1 MHFVGTVRVF
11 NQYVP
16 ANILLLFA
24 LEGGFIALS
33 FVCAAKLLFWNDPL
47 ALRVETLLPEFAW
60 QALISAVLL
69 QVCFYCNDLYNVR
82 TLSNRTDLVLRLVQS
97 VGIASLLLGFLFY
110 MIPGL
115 VMRQAMLCVALLL
128 VLGVALLS
136 RALVL
141 RVPMANIHT
150 KVVIFGTKDRARLI
164 AGEITRHGNL
174 GFALEGF
181 VAEKADAVIGELPDG
196 KPVIRGLDELSR
208 IVQSQGISRIVVA
221 TEDRRGSLPVQELV
235 RIRMLGVRVEDA
247 HSFIST
253 LTGRVWL
260 DMVSP
265 SWFLFSEGFRR
276 SRFTEMWK
284 RALDLLFAIL
294 GVIVSFPIMVLAAIA
309 VLIESGWPFLYR
321 QTRVGSGGK
330 PFELIKFRSMR
341 IDAEA
346 DGKARW
352 AKENDDRTTRLGAF
366 LRKYRIDELPQF
378 INVIRGD
385 MSFVGP
391 RPERPVFVDQF
402 REQIV
407 YYDERHLIRPGI
419 TGWAQIQAPYGAS
432 LKDTINKLEYD
443 LFYLKNMSFSF
454 DCAIIF
460 GTIRTVL
467 IGRGAR

>member
-1 MHFVGTVRVF
+1 
-11 NQYVP
+11 
-16 ANILLLFA
+16 
-24 LEGGFIALS
+24 
-33 FVCAAKLLFWNDPL
+33 
-47 ALRVETLLPEFAW
+47 
-60 QALISAVLL
+60 
-69 QVCFYCNDLYNVR
+69 
-82 TLSNRTDLVLRLVQS
+82 
-97 VGIASLLLGFLFY
+97 
-110 MIPGL
+110 
-115 VMRQAMLCVALLL
+115 
-128 VLGVALLS
+128 
-136 RALVL
+136 
-141 RVPMANIHT
+141 MANIHT

-221 TEDRRGSLPVQELV
+221 TEDRRGNLPVQELV

>member
-1 MHFVGTVRVF
+1 MEAVRVF

-24 LEGGFIALS
+24 LESGFIALS
-33 FVCAAKLLFWNDPL
+33 FVLAAKLLFWNDPL

-60 QALISAVLL
+60 QAAISVVLL
-69 QVCFYCNDLYNVR
+69 QVCFYCNDLYSVR
-82 TLSNRTDLVLRLVQS
+82 TLSNRTELVLRVVQS

-110 MIPGL
+110 MVPAL
-115 VMRQAMLCVALLL
+115 VIGQAMLCVALLL
-128 VLGVALLS
+128 VLGVGIVS
-136 RALVL
+136 RAVVIS
-141 RVPMANIHT
+141 VPMTNIHT
-150 KVVIFGTKDRARLI
+150 KVVIFGTTERARLI
-164 AGEITRHGNL
+164 ARELARRDNM
-174 GFALEGF
+174 GFSLEGF
-181 VAEKADAVIGELPDG
+181 VAEKIDTEVEDLPFG
-196 KPVIRGLDELSR
+196 KPLIRGLEELTR
-208 IVQSQGISRIVVA
+208 IVQTQGISRIVVA

-247 HSFIST
+247 HSFVSS

-260 DMVSP
+260 DMVRP

-276 SRFTEMWK
+276 SRFTEIWK

-294 GVIVSFPIMVLAAIA
+294 GAIVSSPLVLLSALAI
-309 VLIESGWPFLYR
+309 LIESGRPIFYR
-321 QTRVGSGGK
+321 QTRVGSRGK
-330 PFELIKFRSMR
+330 PFELIKLRSMR
-341 IDAEA
+341 VDAEA
-346 DGKARW
+346 DGQARW
-352 AKENDDRTTRLGAF
+352 AQENDTRTTRLGAF
-366 LRKYRIDELPQF
+366 LRKYRLDELPQF

-419 TGWAQIQAPYGAS
+419 TGWAQVQAPYGAG
-432 LKDTINKLEYD
+432 LKDTISKLEYD

-460 GTIRTVL
+460 ATIRTVL